1 MVMNRLVGLTL
12 VALIAFSGLLP
23 YIGQGIGLARES
35 IPVDVATRV
44 IGLVEARI
52 NMLLNLA
59 EENGVTIPENLVDR
73 VEEAR
78 GLISQAYEIVDDDPR
93 EAIKLSIR
101 AAVVFA
107 PVARYIVRN
116 VPVEAFMEVR
126 APGLIKAIE
135 VRLRAVYRLNE
146 TINWLEE
153 HGINVPDDIKEMVVE
168 ARELL
173 EDALSM
179 IESGEYDPSQVA
191 RMVAEAS
198 RLIGIATGRL
208 NRDLRME
215 WRMATIMVGVTHS
228 IIVKLERI
236 AISINKTIEAIVE
249 DGDLEEVKVGI
260 SITLNHTL
268 RLAEFIDR
276 IIESGRIQ
284 DKEVRIALELARD
297 TLIEVAGSLEI
308 ALDALDDGDTTI
320 AVSALESALEKL
332 DTLIDELLRYAPEFI
347 GRVKSLRR
355 IMPTLREKFMSSI
368 VDMMKNRVARG
379 MLMIGMVKAGLDR
392 VLEAYEDGR
401 ISKDVFLN
409 ILEHLEEM
417 LLRMKERLE
426 SMPRP
431 PRRLLDIIDGLL
443 SDIAELRSMVEE

>member
-1 MVMNRLVGLTL
+1 MNRLVGLTL

-35 IPVDVATRV
+35 IPVDVATRI

-52 NMLLNLA
+52 NMLLSLA

-73 VEEAR
+73 VEEAK

-249 DGDLEEVKVGI
+249 DGDLEEVEVGI

-276 IIESGRIQ
+276 MIESGRIQ

-431 PRRLLDIIDGLL
+431 PRRLLDAIDGLL
-443 SDIAELRSMVEE
+443 SEIAELRSMVEE